1 LLCVEVALT
10 SQLVLVFD
18 LRGEPIF
25 VCVCGS
31 KMWNLKVMWDT
42 ETRQVGMYLLDQV
55 CEECGAVATAPT
67 EIDGCD

>member
-1 LLCVEVALT
+1 MAFT

-31 KMWNLKVMWDT
+31 KMWNLKVMWDN

-55 CEECGAVATAPT
+55 CDECGAVATAPT

>member
-1 LLCVEVALT
+1 MLCLEMAFT
-10 SQLVLVFD
+10 PQLVLVFD

>member
-1 LLCVEVALT
+1 
-10 SQLVLVFD
+10 
-18 LRGEPIF
+18 
-25 VCVCGS
+25 
-31 KMWNLKVMWDT
+31 MWDT